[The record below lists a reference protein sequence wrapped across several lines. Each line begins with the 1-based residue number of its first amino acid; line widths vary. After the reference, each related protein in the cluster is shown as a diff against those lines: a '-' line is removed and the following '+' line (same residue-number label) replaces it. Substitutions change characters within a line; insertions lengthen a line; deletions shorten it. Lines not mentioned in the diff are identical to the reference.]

1 MNLLSVLPEELQH
14 PHLEEV
20 FLNVEIEMLHLG
32 ARGLHSYHVQLQQHE
47 SCKGSE
53 LPVSQDTFKKQK
65 NAGTSNKN
73 YQICCR
79 AEFLITLMNS
89 KENTAVKSG
98 PLPKPIGWILVSGI
112 RDLEIEDE
120 LIWLLGGKLAIQE
133 FSNSTERK
141 TLHQLLFNSVVKSLL
156 TEKPDEGYLNA
167 VAETL
172 HREVLSAG
180 LSNGKE
186 SVSIKPLAITS
197 YTFESPSWVG
207 VSDPSLGFVT
217 PEVSQK
223 LLGKITKYAYPAL
236 FGRLKK
242 IIEKTTNNG
251 SENKLNRLP
260 TFHIQRSGAPITLFQ
275 TVFEMRFSVQEGLN
289 FIHAYYNHRRS
300 GAAYPELVLVL
311 NKREEVNNSGTHR
324 GEIASSVQDDS
335 STGLGQQLAD
345 TSQQNECDLTKLSLP
360 AYIFSLHSP
369 DFICSRY
376 IQDLLQSTL

>member
-1 MNLLSVLPEELQH
+1 
-14 PHLEEV
+14 
-20 FLNVEIEMLHLG
+20 
-32 ARGLHSYHVQLQQHE
+32 
-47 SCKGSE
+47 
-53 LPVSQDTFKKQK
+53 
-65 NAGTSNKN
+65 
-73 YQICCR
+73 
-79 AEFLITLMNS
+79 
-89 KENTAVKSG
+89 
-98 PLPKPIGWILVSGI
+98 
-112 RDLEIEDE
+112 LEIEDG

-167 VAETL
+167 AAETL
-172 HREVLSAG
+172 HREVLSGG

-223 LLGKITKYAYPAL
+223 PLGKITKYAYPAL
-236 FGRLKK
+236 FGRLQK

-251 SENKLNRLP
+251 SENKLNILP
-260 TFHIQRSGAPITLFQ
+260 TFHIQRSGTPITLFQ

-311 NKREEVNNSGTHR
+311 NKREEVNNSGIHC

-335 STGLGQQLAD
+335 PTVLGQQLAD

-360 AYIFSLHSP
+360 ARISSLHSP

-376 IQDLLQSTL
+376 IKDLLQSTL